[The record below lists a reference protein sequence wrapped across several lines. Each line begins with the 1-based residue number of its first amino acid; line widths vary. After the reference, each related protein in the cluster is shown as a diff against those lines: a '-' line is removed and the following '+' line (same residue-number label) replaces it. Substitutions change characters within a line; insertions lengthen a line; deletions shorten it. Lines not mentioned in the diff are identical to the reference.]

1 MVDVDA
7 EGEDDDEFQQ
17 TLEGGL
23 DGAAFD
29 GQGASLSTGCAGS
42 ELQKKR
48 AAKALDGGQLGT
60 GQGTVPR
67 KKARKV
73 AATYRGENELS
84 DRGPEAAQP
93 AATVSVLEAESSL
106 LGEHFH
112 GIPFAFPFAFS
123 LLSLSISTPGYEIR
137 SKQWEP
143 LARFEAGVVPH
154 FFPCE
159 NILRFSKSHAGPI
172 ALQFV
177 ANLAQFSPSGPP
189 CRRKLSTRPK
199 R

>member
-1 MVDVDA
+1 MLNPSFSPYQVDRRSGTITLPTYPEVDWAVAPHLPEVTLMVDVDA

-112 GIPFAFPFAFS
+112 GIPFAFPLHS
-123 LLSLSISTPGYEIR
+123 LLHSLC
-137 SKQWEP
+137 
-143 LARFEAGVVPH
+143 
-154 FFPCE
+154 FPFPF
-159 NILRFSKSHAGPI
+159 RHRATKSAASNGS
-172 ALQFV
+172 L
-177 ANLAQFSPSGPP
+177 
-189 CRRKLSTRPK
+189 
-199 R
+199 